1 MPKSASSEVTRDR
14 HDDGVPTRM
23 TDQDPIDE
31 TTARS
36 RRSRASD
43 AQHFDQT
50 AASSLRAPRVP
61 ESDQTV
67 VSERRVNQPLPDG
80 DHTVVSARRVD
91 SPLPDGDQTVAS
103 TTSAPRVAPAEETI
117 LRSVA
122 TRAGN
127 EVATDEPEGEP
138 DPRHRTAVVPD
149 ADALRDPI
157 PPRPAPLAVTRAPRV
172 EPSSVSPAPADR
184 ESVERHNRSRARR
197 RLVAIVVSASVVL
210 VAAIVT
216 LVLLL
221 T

>member
-1 MPKSASSEVTRDR
+1 
-14 HDDGVPTRM
+14 M

-31 TTARS
+31 TTALS
-36 RRSRASD
+36 RRSRASETHD
-43 AQHFDQT
+43 IEQT
-50 AASSLRAPRVP
+50 AASSRRAPRVP
-61 ESDQTV
+61 ESDHTV
-67 VSERRVNQPLPDG
+67 ISARRLDPPAPPVPDG

-103 TTSAPRVAPAEETI
+103 TTSAPRDTPAEETI

-122 TRAGN
+122 TRTGS

-138 DPRHRTAVVPD
+138 DPRRRTAVVPN
-149 ADALRDPI
+149 ADELRDPT

-184 ESVERHNRSRARR
+184 ESVERHIRARARR
-197 RLVAIVVSASVVL
+197 RLVAIAVSASVVL